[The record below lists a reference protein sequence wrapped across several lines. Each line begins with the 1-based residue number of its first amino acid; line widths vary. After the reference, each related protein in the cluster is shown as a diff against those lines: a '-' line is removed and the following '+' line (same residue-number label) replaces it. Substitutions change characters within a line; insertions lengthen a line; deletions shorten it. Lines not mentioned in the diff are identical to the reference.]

1 MKESVMSIRVIEPSE
16 GYYLTKKNRNENEE
30 LILSDKVVLSAKD
43 STENWMEI
51 PIEEGDRLRE
61 EELKQAENYGR
72 D

>member
-43 STENWMEI
+43 SPENWMEI
-51 PIEEGDRLRE
+51 PIEEGDRLQQ
-61 EELKQAENYGR
+61 EELNNME
-72 D
+72 